1 VDLPV
6 NVLRIAFA
14 GRSGSGLIGRGDA
27 SLGFG
32 FPPPPPTLPPPPAFI
47 LSGLGSLAPGG
58 ARLAGDL
65 SPESVSAS

>member
-32 FPPPPPTLPPPPAFI
+32 FPPPPAFI

-65 SPESVSAS
+65 SPEFVSAS